1 MTHGDLTYDLTLSNG
16 GRSFVMVFY
25 ALSNAAYC
33 VSLRGLGAELDDIQ
47 PLPARRVWRRAPA
60 RRMLTLA
67 RVRLFTAS
75 NL

>member
-1 MTHGDLTYDLTLSNG
+1 MTFD
-16 GRSFVMVFY
+16 